1 MKLETRLTLS
11 FLIMVILPICL
22 FGIIFVGILEYNYYS
37 IDRYYEIEG
46 TNLDSITNPVK
57 IYYRVSDKVFG
68 EINRVLEE
76 SPEKVSNKTFWLDMS
91 NTIKKKATG
100 VAVEQDGELFFCSDN
115 VNYQSLKNEL
125 DIYDTVGDL
134 GGNNVFYKAGMHFIA
149 RYISAEAEGKS
160 YNIYIITY
168 MDDSFHRMKGII
180 LQCVIAIVIILI
192 LTSAVLIRK
201 IYNATIVPLNK
212 LREATVNIKEG
223 NLDFALEQPIDNGDV
238 INGLFEDF
246 EQMRRRLKENT
257 DEKLKDDRENK
268 ELISNI
274 SHDLKTPITAIKGYA
289 EGLVDGVAVTPQMQ
303 ERYLKT
309 IYNKSIE
316 MDRLIDELTLYSKI
330 DTNRIPYKFEK
341 VSFAEFFNDCAE
353 SLQME
358 LEAKNISFEY
368 HNLTDGESTIIADV
382 EQMSRVVNNIISN
395 SVKYMN
401 TNQGKIV
408 MTLRD
413 EGDFVRVEL
422 ADNGQGISKNDL
434 PHIFDRFYRSDEAR
448 NSATGGSG
456 IGLAIVKKIVEDH
469 GGRIWAESREGK
481 GTRMCVVIRKYLEVS
496 RNE

>member
-1 MKLETRLTLS
+1 MKLETRLTIS
-11 FLIMVILPICL
+11 FLIMVILPVCL
-22 FGIIFVGILEYNYYS
+22 FGVISIGILKYNYYS

-46 TNLDSITNPVK
+46 TDLDSITNPVK
-57 IYYRVSDKVFG
+57 IYFRVSDKVFG
-68 EINRVLEE
+68 EISRILEE
-76 SPEKVSNKTFWLDMS
+76 SPDKVSNKTFWLELS
-91 NTIKKKATG
+91 NNIKKKATG
-100 VAVEQDGELFFCSDN
+100 VAVEQDGELLFCSDN
-115 VNYQSLKNEL
+115 VNYQFFREDL
-125 DIYDTVGDL
+125 DIYSTVGDL
-134 GGNNVFYKAGMHFIA
+134 GTDNIYYKEEYHFIA
-149 RYISAEAEGKS
+149 RYLAKEVDGKK
-160 YNIYIITY
+160 YDIYLITY
-168 MDDSFHRMKGII
+168 MDDLLHRMKKIIGQGIT
-180 LQCVIAIVIILI
+180 AIVIVLI

-201 IYNATIVPLNK
+201 IHDATIVPLNK
-212 LREATVNIKEG
+212 LRAATVNIKEG
-223 NLDFALEQPIDNGDV
+223 NLEFQLEQPEDNGDV
-238 INGLFEDF
+238 INGLFADF
-246 EQMRRRLKENT
+246 EAMRCKLRENA
-257 DEKLKDDRENK
+257 DEKLRNDKENK

-303 ERYLKT
+303 ERYLRT

-341 VSFAEFFNDCAE
+341 VSFVEFFNDCAD
-353 SLQME
+353 SLRME
-358 LEAKNISFEY
+358 LEAKNITFEY

-401 TNQGKIV
+401 TTQGKIV

-422 ADNGQGISKNDL
+422 SDNGLGISKKDL

-469 GGRIWAESREGK
+469 GGRIWAESREGQ
-481 GTRMCVVIRKYLEVS
+481 GTKMCIVIRKYLEV
-496 RNE
+496 